1 AVEHAR
7 CDRAFAAGASVTEA
21 LSLTDRPQLRRGVRV
36 GTDPLSDETV
46 LLFPEGV
53 LLMNETAAAVVRQCD
68 GSRTVAAVLRSVGEV
83 YDEVAVEDVLAL
95 LQDLVAQGLL
105 VAGSG

>member
-1 AVEHAR
+1 M
-7 CDRAFAAGASVTEA
+7 TEA

-36 GTDPLSDETV
+36 GTDPLNGETV

-53 LLMNETAAAVVRQCD
+53 LMMNETAAAVVRQCD
-68 GSRTVAAVLRSVGEV
+68 GSHSVTAVLQSVGEV
-83 YDEVAVEDVLAL
+83 YDDVAVEDVLAL

-105 VAGSG
+105 VVGRG